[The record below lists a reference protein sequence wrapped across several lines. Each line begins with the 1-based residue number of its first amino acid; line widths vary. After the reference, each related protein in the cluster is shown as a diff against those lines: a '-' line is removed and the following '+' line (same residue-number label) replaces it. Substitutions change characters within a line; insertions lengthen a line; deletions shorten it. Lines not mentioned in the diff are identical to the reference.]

1 MGMFPINTI
10 QISGSCFN
18 AVKAEKGRLYCVKKY
33 ALIFLF
39 PFPCFHSILGA
50 SSGILGPICWTY
62 MLADQLR
69 YTPLQGGCGVTSFS
83 HPELT
88 PKSGEATQPKCG
100 AASKCRSRQEMQ
112 VQPER
117 ASVAGN
123 AGQVPFGG
131 IINQKE
137 PEFLG

>member
-18 AVKAEKGRLYCVKKY
+18 AVKAEKERLYCVKKY

-39 PFPCFHSILGA
+39 PFYCFHSILEA

-69 YTPLQGGCGVTSFS
+69 YATHSTPLQVGCSVTSFF

-88 PKSGEATQPKCG
+88 PKSGEAAQPKCG
-100 AASKCRSRQEMQ
+100 AASRCRRSR
-112 VQPER
+112 R
-117 ASVAGN
+117 CRCS
-123 AGQVPFGG
+123 
-131 IINQKE
+131 QKE
-137 PEFLG
+137 HA